1 MRSSVALLVA
11 GAAAFSAGAVAPKAS
26 IIFVLTDDE
35 DTVLGGDSRG
45 AMPAGLPALDARG
58 ATLDN
63 WFVHTPVCACSR
75 SEILTGKF
83 FHNLADV
90 RPDPEADPWDRQGN
104 THGPC
109 FPDRPG
115 GGCGPP
121 SSAPG
126 RNMHLNF
133 SLLSPGPTFAQHLA
147 AAGWRV
153 GIFGKYTNRVPV
165 QPSGRPQIPTG
176 VHTWFVSPGDEANKS
191 SAKDHSGEYFP
202 SFYYDQAGVWENT
215 DLEYETAF
223 LGNRSLA
230 WIRDAARDGAP
241 FFLYLA
247 PHSPHGASL
256 PAPWYADLPINET
269 APITPSYNYSGLD
282 HHWLIRQQPPLSAH
296 EAVGLDKTFQKRW
309 RCLRATDD
317 LLLSVTAEL
326 KALGINDRTYVFF
339 TSDHGFHFGE
349 LRLGAGKWNVYETDV
364 RVPMRISGPG
374 IAPNSKLG
382 LVGSHVDLAATW
394 LGLAGLDTPADMD
407 GRSLVRALVDSTAPN
422 LPSSVVSHLN
432 RQPGEQTSS
441 SSSAPTSSA
450 PTSSAPTSA
459 NRGGAPA
466 AGGVLPVGGAYIEY
480 HGLGLTG
487 SPGRLGDAF
496 NNTYRALRVI
506 DRREGGLGN
515 VLFSEFGDFE
525 FSEISFREFFELDS
539 DPWQKHNVYETLSA
553 GAKAAWAK
561 RLGDMFSC
569 RGAQC
574 RMEEEEEREEAQ

>member
-1 MRSSVALLVA
+1 MARQWWASTALVVA
-11 GAAAFSAGAVAPKAS
+11 GAAVSADVATSGKPS
-26 IIFVLTDDE
+26 IIFFLTDDE

-45 AMPAGLPALDARG
+45 AMPAGLPTLDARG
-58 ATLDN
+58 AVLQN

-90 RPDPEADPWDRQGN
+90 PDPEDPWDRQGN

-115 GGCGPP
+115 PGCGPP

-133 SLLSPGPTFAQHLA
+133 SLLSPGPTFAQYLA
-147 AAGWRV
+147 EAGYRV

-165 QPSGRPQIPTG
+165 QPSGHPQIPTG

-191 SAKDHSGEYFP
+191 SAVDRSGEYFP
-202 SFYYDQAGVWENT
+202 SFYYDQDGIWENSE
-215 DLEYETAF
+215 LEYETAF

-230 WIRDAARDGAP
+230 WIRDAARDSVP

-247 PHSPHGASL
+247 PHSPHGLSL
-256 PAPWYADLPINET
+256 PAPWYAELPINET
-269 APITPSYNYSGLD
+269 APVTPSYNFSGVD
-282 HHWLIRQQPPLSAH
+282 HHWLIRQQPPLSTH
-296 EAVGLDKTFQKRW
+296 EAAGLDRTFQNRW

-317 LLLSVTAEL
+317 LLSAITAEL
-326 KALGINDRTYVFF
+326 NALDISDRTYVFF

-349 LRLGAGKWNVYETDV
+349 LRLGAGKWNVYDTDV

-382 LVGSHVDLAATW
+382 LVGSHVDLAPTW
-394 LGLAGLDTPADMD
+394 LGLAGVDTPADMD
-407 GRSLVRALVDSTAPN
+407 GRSLVHALVDTASN

-432 RQPGEQTSS
+432 RQAGSRPSS
-441 SSSAPTSSA
+441 SLY
-450 PTSSAPTSA
+450 
-459 NRGGAPA
+459 RGRALERGA
-466 AGGVLPVGGAYIEY
+466 LPVGGAYIEY

-496 NNTYRALRVI
+496 NNTYRALRVV

-515 VLFSEFGDFE
+515 VLFSEFGDFGVE
-525 FSEISFREFFELDS
+525 NVFFREFFDLDS
-539 DPWQKHNVYETLSA
+539 DQWQKRNVYEMLPSE
-553 GAKAAWAK
+553 AKTAWAN
-561 RLGDMFSC
+561 RVGDMFAC
-569 RGAQC
+569 RGARC
-574 RMEEEEEREEAQ
+574 RTDLSTEMN